1 MNALERARQKRIQAV
16 APYIVLDDGKE
27 SKRPL
32 IALVRSCDV
41 SEIAPIIRALS
52 IFSGTANDA
61 TEQKCAVQTNG
72 FRITNSLGDGVSV
85 KPIDGEAKP
94 MPNLRKQFAV
104 ETRNQRKR
112 RRQRRRIGV

>member
-1 MNALERARQKRIQAV
+1 MNVLERARQKRIQKV
-16 APYIVLDDGKE
+16 APYVVLDDGKE
-27 SKRPL
+27 SKKPM

-52 IFSGTANDA
+52 IFSGTAADA
-61 TEQKCAVQTNG
+61 AEQRCAVQTNG
-72 FRITNSLGDGVSV
+72 FKITNTLGDGVSV
-85 KPIDGEAKP
+85 KPIEGETQA

-112 RRQRRRIGV
+112 RRQRRRIGA

>member
-1 MNALERARQKRIQAV
+1 MNALERALRKRIQAV
-16 APYIVLDDGKE
+16 SPYVVLDDGKE
-27 SKRPL
+27 SKRPM

-61 TEQKCAVQTNG
+61 PEQKCAVQTNG

-85 KPIDGEAKP
+85 KPIEGEAQA
-94 MPNLRKQFAV
+94 MPNLRRQFAV

-112 RRQRRRIGV
+112 RHRRHA

>member
-1 MNALERARQKRIQAV
+1 MNALQRARERRRMAV
-16 APYIVLDDGKE
+16 APYIVLDDGRE

-41 SEIAPIIRALS
+41 GEIAPIIRALS
-52 IFSGTANDA
+52 IFSGTATDA
-61 TEQKCAVQTNG
+61 AEQKCGVQTNG
-72 FRITNSLGDGVSV
+72 FRITNSLGDGVTV
-85 KPIDGEAKP
+85 KPMEGEVKP

-112 RRQRRRIGV
+112 RRRAHRA

>member
-1 MNALERARQKRIQAV
+1 MNVLARARQKRMAAV
-16 APYIVLDDGKE
+16 APYVVLDDGKA
-27 SKRPL
+27 SKRPM

-41 SEIAPIIRALS
+41 AEIAPIVRALS
-52 IFSGTANDA
+52 IFSGTAADA
-61 TEQKCAVQTNG
+61 PEQTCGVQTNG

-85 KPIDGEAKP
+85 KPIEGTPAP

-112 RRQRRRIGV
+112 RRRAARA